1 MITLILRSIIVYCIV
16 LFAVRIM
23 GKRQIGDMQPFELVI
38 TLIIADLA
46 CIPMA
51 DSTIPIIFGVV
62 PLFTL
67 VLLHYLF
74 TLLNRKSIFFRK
86 FINGRPIIVIDSNG
100 IDYNALKKLNMTLN
114 DLTEGLRSA
123 ECFNLNDV
131 AYAIVE
137 TNGNISVLLKN
148 SAQPVSNESMG
159 IKGEQSS
166 LNIILINDGKLL
178 NENLEYLN
186 ISPDYI
192 KNILTEEKIKNISD
206 VLILSID
213 SSGEIYLQ
221 EKYKPCKTIKKELEL
236 NVRWKN

>member
-1 MITLILRSIIVYCIV
+1 MITLILRSLIVYCIV

-46 CIPMA
+46 CIPMS
-51 DSTIPIIFGVV
+51 DSTIPIVFGVV

-67 VLLHYLF
+67 VILHYLF

-86 FINGRPIIVIDSNG
+86 VLNGRPIIVIDSNG
-100 IDYNALKKLNMTLN
+100 INYNALKKLNMTLN
-114 DLTEGLRSA
+114 DLTEGLRVA
-123 ECFNLNDV
+123 QCFNLNDV

-148 SAQPVSNESMG
+148 SAQPVSNEGMG
-159 IKGEQSS
+159 IDGQQSS

-178 NENLEYLN
+178 KENLDYLGLT
-186 ISPDYI
+186 PEYI
-192 KNILTEEKIKNISD
+192 KSILNEEKIKSVTD

-213 SSGEIYLQ
+213 KGGEIFLQ

-236 NVRWKN
+236 NVK

>member
-1 MITLILRSIIVYCIV
+1 MITLILRSLIVYCIV

-46 CIPMA
+46 CIPMS
-51 DSTIPIIFGVV
+51 DSTIPIVFGIV

-86 FINGRPIIVIDSNG
+86 LLNGRPIIVIDSNG
-100 IDYNALKKLNMTLN
+100 INYDALKKLNMTLN
-114 DLTEGLRSA
+114 DLTEGLRVA
-123 ECFNLNDV
+123 QCFNLNDV

-148 SAQPVSNESMG
+148 SAQPVSNEGMG
-159 IKGEQSS
+159 LDKEQSS

-178 NENLEYLN
+178 IDNLEYLGLTQE
-186 ISPDYI
+186 YI
-192 KNILTEEKIKNISD
+192 QGILKEEKIKAIND
-206 VLILSID
+206 VLILSVD
-213 SSGEIYLQ
+213 KSGEMYLQ
-221 EKYKPCKTIKKELEL
+221 EKYKSCKTIKKELEL
-236 NVRWKN
+236 DIK